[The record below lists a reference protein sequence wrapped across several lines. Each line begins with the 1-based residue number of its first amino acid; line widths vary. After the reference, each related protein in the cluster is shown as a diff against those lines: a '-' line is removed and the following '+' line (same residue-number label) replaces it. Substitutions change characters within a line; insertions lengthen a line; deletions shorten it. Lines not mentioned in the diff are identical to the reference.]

1 MTVTTSSLTRAAG
14 ISAAVAGAI
23 FIAVQVKHPPMTVAT
38 VETTQWLVRSGAKM
52 IMAALALAGITGMYL
67 RQVRQTGKLALVG
80 YVVFSVG
87 YLFMFATETIATFV
101 LPNLTSSNP
110 AFVNDAVVAAFGD
123 TPSGSIGSLSTYFA
137 VSGLFYM
144 AGGVLF
150 GIALFRARILARW
163 AAALLAVSTAALVA
177 LAVLPDS
184 FNRPMAVP
192 VGVALIGLGVSLW
205 RDQRTTTATAA
216 VSASPTSDE
225 PATAR

>member
-1 MTVTTSSLTRAAG
+1 MTVTTRSLTRAAG

-23 FIAVQVKHPPMTVAT
+23 FIAVQVNHPPMTVAT

-52 IMAALALAGITGMYL
+52 VMAALALAGITGMYL
-67 RQVRQTGKLALVG
+67 RQVRQTGKLGLVG
-80 YVVFSVG
+80 YVVFAIG
-87 YLFMFATETIATFV
+87 YLLMFATETIGTFV
-101 LPNLTSSNP
+101 LPNLTSISP
-110 AFVNDAVVAAFGD
+110 GFVNDVVVKAFGD
-123 TPSGSIGSLSTYFA
+123 TPAGPIGSLSTFFA

-150 GIALFRARILARW
+150 GIALFRARVLARW
-163 AAALLAVSTAALVA
+163 AAALLAVSTGALVA

-205 RDQRTTTATAA
+205 RDERTTPVTGAA
-216 VSASPTSDE
+216 
-225 PATAR
+225 PAVTGADPVTV